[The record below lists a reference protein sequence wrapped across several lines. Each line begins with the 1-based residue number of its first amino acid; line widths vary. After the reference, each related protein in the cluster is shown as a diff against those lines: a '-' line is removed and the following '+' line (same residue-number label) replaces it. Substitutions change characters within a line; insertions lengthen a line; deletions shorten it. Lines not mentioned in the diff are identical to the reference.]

1 MNRVMAL
8 DFGDARIGI
17 AMSDI
22 MKIIANGYETYKRV
36 SEEKDLQY
44 IVGLVKPNAVD
55 EIVFG
60 LPINMDGTEGDRVLR
75 TREFADKLQQL
86 IPNVKISFQ
95 DERLTTVTGERMLI
109 EAGVR
114 REKRK
119 GVIDKIAATII
130 LQQYLDCKRFELN
143 VRCLIF

>member
-22 MKIIANGYETYKRV
+22 MKIIANGYETYKRIN
-36 SEEKDLQY
+36 EEKDLQY
-44 IVGLVKPNAVD
+44 IVSLVKPNMVD

-60 LPINMDGTEGDRVLR
+60 LPINMDGSEGDRVLK
-75 TREFADKLQQL
+75 TRDFAGKLQEL
-86 IPNVKISFQ
+86 LPNTKIAFQ

-130 LQQYLDCKRFELN
+130 LQQYLDCHR
-143 VRCLIF
+143 